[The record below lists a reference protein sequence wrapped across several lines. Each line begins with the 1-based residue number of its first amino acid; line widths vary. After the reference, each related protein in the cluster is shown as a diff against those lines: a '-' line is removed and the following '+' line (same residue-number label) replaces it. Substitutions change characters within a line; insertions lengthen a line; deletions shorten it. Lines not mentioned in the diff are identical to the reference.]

1 MTIKSNTRKSVSVVI
16 PNYNGK
22 HLLEQNLPSVF
33 EALLAATVDFEV
45 IISDDCSKDDSVS
58 FIKQNFPLVR
68 LVISDKNQGFSAT
81 CNKGI
86 AVAQKDLTL
95 LLNTDIELNK
105 DFFESQFKY
114 FDLPD
119 TFGVMSKI
127 IGAKNGKVQDTARFI
142 KHSGFKIKGNNFFQ
156 VKDIDFLTPT
166 AYLSGANAL
175 IDTKKLKDIGG
186 FDEIYSPFY
195 CEDFDLGLRA
205 WRVGWKCYYDPKSY
219 CIHDH
224 SSTTKNYR
232 TRNWVKA
239 IFFRNRLFVHA
250 IHLSKLRLVFWMLQ
264 ICFFDLLF
272 MWLGLKFYFY
282 KSFGMFLSMSK
293 NIKASRKRM
302 KELMIKHE
310 SELSVEE
317 VIHKMNKM
325 LEGQTIIYSRNYI
338 SQND

>member
-1 MTIKSNTRKSVSVVI
+1 MTQESNARKSISVVI
-16 PNYNGK
+16 PNYNGR
-22 HLLEQNLPSVF
+22 HLLERNLPSVY
-33 EALLAATVDFEV
+33 EALKNAKTDFE
-45 IISDDCSKDDSVS
+45 IIITDDCSTDSSVA
-58 FIKQNFPLVR
+58 FIRQYYPLVR
-68 LVISDKNQGFSAT
+68 LIINDKNQGFSVS

-86 AVAQKDLTL
+86 ALAVKDLTL

-127 IGAKNGKVQDTARFI
+127 IGAKNNEVQDTARFF
-142 KHSGFKIKGNNFFQ
+142 KHSGFKIKANNFFHI
-156 VKDIDFLTPT
+156 KDENFLTPT

-186 FDEIYSPFY
+186 FDEIFSPFY
-195 CEDFDLGLRA
+195 CEDFELGLRA
-205 WRVGWKCYYDPKSY
+205 WRLGWKCYYDPKSY

-239 IFFRNRLFVHA
+239 IFFRNRLLVHA
-250 IHLSKLRLVFWMLQ
+250 IHLSKSRLCFWFLQ
-264 ICFFDLLF
+264 IIIFDLLF

-282 KSFGMFLSMSK
+282 KSFGMFLN
-293 NIKASRKRM
+293 NINPILHSRKKM
-302 KELMIKHE
+302 KELMTRHN
-310 SELSVEE
+310 SNTNVDE
-317 VIHKMNKM
+317 VIDKMDKM
-325 LEGQTIIYSRNYI
+325 LEGQTIIYGRN
-338 SQND
+338 